1 MEKVI
6 VSNSIR
12 ELEDYA
18 FYRCQKLREV
28 VFESGSHLERIGEAC
43 FAGCGIESM
52 CLPRSLRDID
62 IQAFDGCQSLSQ
74 LGFERMSKLRS
85 VGRAAF
91 RGTQLSPAKVKYPK
105 SLKAVDHGFE
115 W

>member
-1 MEKVI
+1 MPQQVKKTPEYLGLGQEPGVLRLPGSLEIVRKKWFEDSNVEKVI

-12 ELEDYA
+12 ELKDYA

-62 IQAFDGCQSLSQ
+62 I
-74 LGFERMSKLRS
+74 
-85 VGRAAF
+85 
-91 RGTQLSPAKVKYPK
+91 
-105 SLKAVDHGFE
+105 
-115 W
+115 